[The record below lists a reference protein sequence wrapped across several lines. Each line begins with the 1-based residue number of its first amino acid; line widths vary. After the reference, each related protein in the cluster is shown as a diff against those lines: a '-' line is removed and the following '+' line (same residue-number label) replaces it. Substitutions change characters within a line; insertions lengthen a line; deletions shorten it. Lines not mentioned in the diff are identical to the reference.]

1 MRAPDFIRN
10 RARQMRQ
17 EMTWPERSLW
27 ALLRRQRTGL
37 RFRRQHP
44 MGPFILD
51 FYCPSAKLAIEV
63 DGAGHD
69 SVRDE
74 KRTAW
79 LAGEGIRVLR
89 FTDADIEQRPV
100 EVLAA
105 IAQAAPPPPPK
116 RRSPPP

>member
-1 MRAPDFIRN
+1 
-10 RARQMRQ
+10 MRQ

-69 SVRDE
+69 SVRDK

-89 FTDADIEQRPV
+89 FMDADIEQRPV

-105 IAQAAPPPPPK
+105 IAQAAPP
-116 RRSPPP
+116 STA